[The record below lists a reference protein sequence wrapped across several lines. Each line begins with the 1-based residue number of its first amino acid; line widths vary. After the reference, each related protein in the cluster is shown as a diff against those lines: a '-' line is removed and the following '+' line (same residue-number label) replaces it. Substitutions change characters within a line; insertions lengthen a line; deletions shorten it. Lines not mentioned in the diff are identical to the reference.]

1 MRKSRDRKSQGKG
14 RGEGGREGS
23 SGERERGG
31 VLRGGIKKRERER
44 ERERENS
51 CLIFFLF
58 YHIFFPT
65 VFIV

>member
-44 ERERENS
+44 ERERERTAVSYFS
-51 CLIFFLF
+51 CSITYFSLQ
-58 YHIFFPT
+58 YS
-65 VFIV
+65 